1 MKAKKLLLL
10 FILFTLL
17 AACVT
22 LVSCYEEQTDKSAEL
37 LQIKGAEIS
46 NYSAEIIIDSQTSN
60 VNFGEIVS
68 CSDRYQWKLFYEG
81 YAELSNKI
89 APITNNGD
97 NYFVIKLYYKGAETK
112 HVYTVNVFRNFLVE
126 IRYYDANHNLFYSE
140 EAMTNTP
147 YRVNTP
153 TVPLKDGY
161 EFVGWADYTDKT
173 VTSIT
178 PTGYVSLY
186 AKFRPKAYDF
196 TLDVNGGEPLANSVI
211 PVTFGQ
217 YYKLPVPAREGYDF
231 VCWEDEHG
239 DAYTDENGN
248 SLRVWSYFFNPQFTA
263 RWSAKSYNV
272 TVECDAT
279 YGSVTGS
286 GSYQYGSQVTVTA
299 NAKGTYPWLGWYDGD
314 TLVSEYVQYSFTMPS
329 RDVSLSAKWGD
340 YMFTVAR
347 QCEGET
353 QQTVSAINYTAGT
366 AVTATRSTRESII
379 TDMSITLFVWQGWYE
394 AGRLLTTENVYHTV
408 MPNRSVTVTE
418 RWTKLTFRVGYPQIT
433 LKLSN
438 VNPVLGD
445 EITATATSNEDKKLE
460 WYKDDT
466 VFSETPSISFIVD
479 DKSAKYY
486 CSFASFGL
494 TLTETPSINKIS
506 FAVKLDD
513 DDFKY
518 AVDNGQTLYFRSG
531 TRVTVTV
538 QCEDMSNFGATVI
551 LWKGWKIDG
560 QLMSA
565 EYEYT
570 FEMPEKNVTLEGDME
585 TYSLRYGVNVN
596 AEDGKIDDISLSEF
610 AVPCGL
616 YKYGEQVT
624 LTAPVVDGY
633 KFVSWSVSKNS
644 TNIWLTDSNTLYILL
659 VSQDEMGIYMADY
672 RKIN

>member
-1 MKAKKLLLL
+1 MEDYKVYGKKMKTKKLLLF

-147 YRVNTP
+147 YRVNTS

-186 AKFRPKAYDF
+186 AKFRPKAYDC

-248 SLRVWSYFFNPQFTA
+248 SLRAWSYFFNPQLTA

-272 TVECDAT
+272 TVNCDVRF
-279 YGSVTGS
+279 GSVAGS
-286 GSYQYGSQVTVTA
+286 GDYQFGSQVTVTA
-299 NAKGTYPWLGWYDGD
+299 NNGGNHPWSGWYDGD
-314 TLVSEYVQYSFTMPS
+314 NLVSTDAEYTFTMPS
-329 RDVSLSAKWGD
+329 HNVSLYAKWGE
-340 YMFTVAR
+340 YLFTVIR
-347 QCEGET
+347 HDEGET
-353 QQTVSAINYTAGT
+353 QQTVSTEKHLAGDT
-366 AVTATRSTRESII
+366 VNATRLTREQIV
-379 TDMSITLFVWQGWYE
+379 TDFSVTLFVWQGWYE
-394 AGRLLTTENVYHTV
+394 AGRLLTTENVYQTV

-418 RWTKLTFRVGYPQIT
+418 RWTKLTFETESLQIT
-433 LKLSN
+433 LTLSD
-438 VNPVLGD
+438 VNPAVGD
-445 EITATATSNEDKKLE
+445 ELTVTATSNGSNALA
-460 WYKDDT
+460 WYKDGT
-466 VFSETPSISFIVD
+466 KLSENPSVTIAVD
-479 DKSAKYY
+479 DKNAKYRLSSDGY
-486 CSFASFGL
+486 QLRVAISNYSQLNFSIKLNGEDKEYVFNDNHSFYL
-494 TLTETPSINKIS
+494 
-506 FAVKLDD
+506 
-513 DDFKY
+513 
-518 AVDNGQTLYFRSG
+518 QSG
-531 TRVTVTV
+531 TVTTIIIK
-538 QCEDMSNFGATVI
+538 CEDMSDYNRI
-551 LWKGWKIDG
+551 ILLWKGWKNKD
-560 QLMSA
+560 QLLTT

-570 FEMPEKNVTLEGDME
+570 FEMPAENVYLYGNVEFGVLSIGSLFPEKL
-585 TYSLRYGVNVN
+585 SLPY
-596 AEDGKIDDISLSEF
+596 
-610 AVPCGL
+610 GL

-624 LTAPVVDGY
+624 LTAPNVNGY
-633 KFVSWSVSKNS
+633 EFVGWQYIDNATAES
-644 TNIWLTDSNTLYILL
+644 IWLTENNTLIISLIPQNGRYFA
-659 VSQDEMGIYMADY
+659 EY

>member
-1 MKAKKLLLL
+1 MKTKKLLLL

-89 APITNNGD
+89 APITNNG
-97 NYFVIKLYYKGAETK
+97 NNHFVIKLYYKGAETK

-140 EAMTNTP
+140 EAMTNVP
-147 YRVNTP
+147 YSVNTSNI
-153 TVPLKDGY
+153 PLKDGY

-186 AKFRPKAYDF
+186 AKFLPKAYDF
-196 TLDVNGGEPLANSVI
+196 TLDVNGGEPLANSII

-248 SLRVWSYFFNPQFTA
+248 SLRAWSYFFNPQLTA

-272 TVECDAT
+272 TVNCDVRF
-279 YGSVTGS
+279 GSVAGS
-286 GSYQYGSQVTVTA
+286 GDYQFGSQVTVTA
-299 NAKGTYPWLGWYDGD
+299 NNGGNHPWSGWYDGD
-314 TLVSEYVQYSFTMPS
+314 NLVSTDAEYTFTMPS
-329 RDVSLSAKWGD
+329 HNVSLYAKWGE
-340 YMFTVAR
+340 YLFTVIR
-347 QCEGET
+347 HDEGET
-353 QQTVSAINYTAGT
+353 QQTVSTEKHLAGDT
-366 AVTATRSTRESII
+366 VNATRLTREQIV
-379 TDMSITLFVWQGWYE
+379 TDFSVTLFVWQGWYE
-394 AGRLLTTENVYHTV
+394 AGRLLTTENVYQTV

-418 RWTKLTFRVGYPQIT
+418 RWTKLTFETESLQIT
-433 LKLSN
+433 LTLSD
-438 VNPVLGD
+438 VNPAVGD
-445 EITATATSNEDKKLE
+445 ELTVTATSNGSNALA
-460 WYKDDT
+460 WYKDGT
-466 VFSETPSISFIVD
+466 KLSENPSVTIAVD
-479 DKSAKYY
+479 DKNAKYRLSSDGY
-486 CSFASFGL
+486 QLRVAISNYSQLNFSIKLNGEDKEYVFNDNHSFYL
-494 TLTETPSINKIS
+494 
-506 FAVKLDD
+506 
-513 DDFKY
+513 
-518 AVDNGQTLYFRSG
+518 QSG
-531 TRVTVTV
+531 TVTTIIIK
-538 QCEDMSNFGATVI
+538 CEDMSDYNRI
-551 LWKGWKIDG
+551 ILLWKGWKNKD
-560 QLMSA
+560 QLLTT

-570 FEMPEKNVTLEGDME
+570 FEMPAENVYLYGNVEFGVLSIGSLFPEKL
-585 TYSLRYGVNVN
+585 SLPY
-596 AEDGKIDDISLSEF
+596 
-610 AVPCGL
+610 GL

-624 LTAPVVDGY
+624 LTAPNVNGY
-633 KFVSWSVSKNS
+633 EFVGWQYIDNATAES
-644 TNIWLTDSNTLYILL
+644 IWLTENNTLIISLIPQNGRY
-659 VSQDEMGIYMADY
+659 VAEY

>member
-1 MKAKKLLLL
+1 MKTKKLLLL

-248 SLRVWSYFFNPQFTA
+248 SLRAWSYFFNPQLTA

-279 YGSVTGS
+279 YGSVTGG

-314 TLVSEYVQYSFTMPS
+314 TLVSEYIQYSFTMPS

-418 RWTKLTFRVGYPQIT
+418 RWTKITIETNAATTTFTLSHDCPTVGEDLTVTAVSDNNI
-433 LKLSN
+433 
-438 VNPVLGD
+438 VNYINWSKDGQPYANGASFSL
-445 EITATATSNEDKKLE
+445 TATDANVTVSGTYTGYKLFFKETSPDNNISFTVKLNGNNFE
-460 WYKDDT
+460 YDVNNDSYLGINAGDT
-466 VFSETPSISFIVD
+466 VRV
-479 DKSAKYY
+479 
-486 CSFASFGL
+486 
-494 TLTETPSINKIS
+494 N
-506 FAVKLDD
+506 VKCADTSV
-513 DDFKY
+513 Y
-518 AVDNGQTLYFRSG
+518 GGGHLY
-531 TRVTVTV
+531 
-538 QCEDMSNFGATVI
+538 
-551 LWKGWKIDG
+551 LWKGWKKDG
-560 QLMSA
+560 QLLTT

-570 FEMPEKNVTLEGDME
+570 FTMPASSVTLEGDAVYCYWE
-585 TYSLRYGVNVN
+585 YGCNV
-596 AEDGKIDDISLSEF
+596 ADIPLSQF
-610 AVPCGL
+610 TIPYGL
-616 YKYGEQVT
+616 HKYGEQAT
-624 LTAPVVDGY
+624 LVAPDIYGY
-633 KFVSWSVSKNS
+633 QFVNWSVYVDNAASPS
-644 TNIWLTDSNTLYILL
+644 FLTDNNTLYLSYVPQNGSYIA
-659 VSQDEMGIYMADY
+659 EY